1 MGGKAGERERLSL
14 GCLSLTP
21 PTHQSNPESPCLP
34 KGGGSGIPIQG
45 GGKGK
50 PGVGAASEV
59 GAEPGA
65 VAEAAEAAVVVAAP
79 LGRERA
85 AEEQEQEVGEC

>member
-1 MGGKAGERERLSL
+1 MGYLGNTPLS
-14 GCLSLTP
+14 P
-21 PTHQSNPESPCLP
+21 KNNPEWPYLP
-34 KGGGSGIPIQG
+34 KGGGSGMPIQG

-50 PGVGAASEV
+50 PGAGAASEV

-65 VAEAAEAAVVVAAP
+65 WAEAAEAAVVAAAP

-85 AEEQEQEVGEC
+85 AEEQEQEVGEH